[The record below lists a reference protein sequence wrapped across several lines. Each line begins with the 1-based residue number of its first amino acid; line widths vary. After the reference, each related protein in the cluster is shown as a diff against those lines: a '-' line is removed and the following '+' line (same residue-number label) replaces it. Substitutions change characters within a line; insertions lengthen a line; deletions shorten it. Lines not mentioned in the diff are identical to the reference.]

1 MIGVKL
7 YTRREC
13 HLCEQV
19 VKDLTVLRDEFP
31 YELQIIDIDSDPKL
45 FKKYSL
51 EIPVVEVGPYR
62 LKAPITSQELRVT
75 LIAAQDQVK
84 HNDKIEAERKAR
96 LNTTWTRSDSVT
108 YWISRHYLLL
118 LNCLVLIYVGL
129 PFLAPVFMKVGATG
143 PANVVYK
150 AYSFVCHQLAFRS
163 IFLFGDQFFYP
174 RAAAEVDGLMTYN
187 QVTGLGESSSFQD
200 LFAARAFVGDE
211 TIGYKV
217 ALCERDVAI
226 YFSIFIFGLVFAIFG
241 RRLPP
246 LPWYLW
252 VLIGILPIALDGF
265 SQWFSQPP
273 FNFIPYR
280 ESTPFLRIFTGA
292 LFGFTTAW
300 FGYPLVEETMRDTQA
315 IMRDKLSRLRTFSTT
330 G

>member
-143 PANVVYK
+143 PANVVYE

-163 IFLFGDQFFYP
+163 NFLFGDQFFYP

-315 IMRDKLSRLRTFSTT
+315 IMRDKFSRLRTFSTT